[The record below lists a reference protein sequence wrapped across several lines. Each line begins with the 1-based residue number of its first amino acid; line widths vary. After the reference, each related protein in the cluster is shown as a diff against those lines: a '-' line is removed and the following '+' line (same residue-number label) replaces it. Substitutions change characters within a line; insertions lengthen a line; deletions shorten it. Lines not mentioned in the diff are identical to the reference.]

1 MTRLRPS
8 RSHFPYA
15 RYAQR
20 AAPCTAWRCRVR
32 RAVRRAVQSH
42 DFWCWFYG
50 ILFIAILLLMEVF
63 RCI

>member
-1 MTRLRPS
+1 MTLLSPK
-8 RSHFPYA
+8 HFPYA
-15 RYAQR
+15 KYAR
-20 AAPCTAWRCRVR
+20 ASTCTCRRCRVR
-32 RAVRRAVQSH
+32 RLVRRALQSH